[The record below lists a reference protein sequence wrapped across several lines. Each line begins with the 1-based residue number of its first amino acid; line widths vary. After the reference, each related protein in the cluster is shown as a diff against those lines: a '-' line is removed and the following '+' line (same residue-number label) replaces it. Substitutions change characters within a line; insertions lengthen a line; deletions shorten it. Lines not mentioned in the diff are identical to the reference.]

1 MGEHLDHKHSQGLAG
16 TLDLVLNTWN
26 GIKLLAI
33 SIVWLKLFL
42 LCRKSLKIP
51 QAYSTGSDGIQLEW
65 SVNFRKKRIPGHE
78 INALMAL
85 GF

>member
-1 MGEHLDHKHSQGLAG
+1 MGEHLDYKHSQGLAG

-42 LCRKSLKIP
+42 LCRKSLKDTSGLLNWIRWHS
-51 QAYSTGSDGIQLEW
+51 A
-65 SVNFRKKRIPGHE
+65 
-78 INALMAL
+78 
-85 GF
+85 